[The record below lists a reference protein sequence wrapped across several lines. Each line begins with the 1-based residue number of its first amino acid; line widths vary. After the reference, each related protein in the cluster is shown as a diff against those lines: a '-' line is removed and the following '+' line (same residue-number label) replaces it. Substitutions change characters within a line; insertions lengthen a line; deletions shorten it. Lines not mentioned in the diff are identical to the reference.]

1 MKCCV
6 LIAKALLAYMY
17 STEQML
23 ESHLHLYFLYSSRD
37 GPGESSADAQARL
50 RLRCSPM
57 R

>member
-17 STEQML
+17 SSEQML
-23 ESHLHLYFLYSSRD
+23 DLYFLYSSRD